1 MLGICFNFDSHVIRR
16 EWWDWHVDWF
26 GVDQAWERNR
36 PEGFERH
43 SKFLPQQIKTAG
55 ELPSDI
61 PLIVLTAPDA
71 RFVKGDECLYDF
83 VHPEDAIYWF
93 GHDHTNMDPE
103 DFADREPDHKVFI
116 PIEKYEVYSAFV
128 ASMVLYDRRRKQW
141 AAS

>member
-16 EWWDWHVDWF
+16 EWWDWHCDWF

-36 PEGFERH
+36 PEEFERH

-141 AAS
+141 ATS

>member
-1 MLGICFNFDSHVIRR
+1 MLGICFNWDSHVIRR
-16 EWWDWHVDWF
+16 EWWDWTCDWF
-26 GVDQAWERNR
+26 SVDQPFERNR
-36 PEGFERH
+36 PEGFESQ
-43 SKFLPQQIKTAG
+43 SKFLPPLIKTAG
-55 ELPSDI
+55 ELPDV
-61 PLIVLTAPDA
+61 PLVVLTAPDA

-83 VHPEDAIYWF
+83 KHPDDAIYWF

-116 PIEKYEVYSAFV
+116 PIDKYEVYSAFV